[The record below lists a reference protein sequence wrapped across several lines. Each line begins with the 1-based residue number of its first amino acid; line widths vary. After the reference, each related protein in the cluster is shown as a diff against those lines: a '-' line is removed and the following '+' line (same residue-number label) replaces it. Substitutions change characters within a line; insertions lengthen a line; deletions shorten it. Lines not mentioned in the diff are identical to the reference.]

1 MTDRLVAHLAANYR
15 YVVLWAS
22 MLALL
27 IGSGSIFVLVVVL
40 KTVASDFDWPRE
52 TPSLA
57 YSLQFFCAGVG
68 AIVMGWWFDRSG
80 IGPLILLGAV
90 MMGIASFIVAGMS
103 SKWEFYL
110 AYGFLFGFLGQATL
124 FSPLMA
130 NIVNLF
136 ERNRGFAAGVVASG
150 QAFAGTIWPPVVRYF
165 NDVVGWRE
173 TYFYFGVLTVCT
185 MVPLSAVF
193 LYQKRFIP
201 FQRTV
206 PEPTPLLINADA
218 SKYGNSMR
226 TGGVPSIF
234 WMITLSIGIVGCCI
248 AMALPLAHIVS
259 HMTDIGHPAIRA
271 AEVLAIA
278 LLVAG
283 VTRITIMGYI
293 SDRIGSLPTLMLFS
307 VVQTATVGMFVL
319 VDHLVGLYLVGIVF
333 GIGYGGILPLYP
345 VVLRDHLSSRGIG
358 WRTAV
363 VIFFG
368 GIGMA
373 VGGWLGGFLFDQS
386 GDYFIGFMTGVAAN
400 TVNLLIIGILLLRL
414 RGVRAAF
421 M

>member
-1 MTDRLVAHLAANYR
+1 MTGWLARLLAANYR
-15 YVVLWAS
+15 NIVLWAS

-27 IGSGSIFVLVVVL
+27 IGSGSIFTLVVVL
-40 KTVASDFDWPRE
+40 KPIAADLGWPRE
-52 TPSLA
+52 VPSLA
-57 YSLQFFCAGVG
+57 YSLQFLCAGIG

-80 IGPLILLGAV
+80 VGPLILLGAIMISV
-90 MMGIASFIVAGMS
+90 ASFLVAGMS
-103 SKWEFYL
+103 TKWEFYA
-110 AYGFLFGFLGQATL
+110 AYGLLFGFLGQATL

-150 QAFAGTIWPPVVRYF
+150 QAFAGTVWPPVIRYL
-165 NDVVGWRE
+165 NEVIGWRE
-173 TYFYFGVLTVCT
+173 TYFYFGVFTLCT
-185 MVPLSAVF
+185 MVPLSFVF
-193 LYQKRFIP
+193 LFQDRFIY
-201 FQRTV
+201 RATV
-206 PEPTPLLINADA
+206 SVTRPVTTDGGDGAA
-218 SKYGNSMR
+218 SDPMR
-226 TGGVPSIF
+226 TGGVPPIY
-234 WMITLSIGIVGCCI
+234 WMITLSIGIVGCCM

-259 HMTDIGHPAIRA
+259 HITDIGHPAARA

-293 SDRIGSLPTLMLFS
+293 SDRLGSLPTLLLFS
-307 VVQTATVGMFVL
+307 VIQTATVAVFVL
-319 VDHLVGLYLVGIVF
+319 VDNLIGLYLIGIIF

-358 WRTAV
+358 QRTAV

-373 VGGWLGGFLFDQS
+373 VGGWLGGFLFDYS
-386 GDYFIGFMTGVAAN
+386 GGYLLAFMAGVAAN
-400 TVNLLIIGILLLRL
+400 AVNLAIIGILLLRL
-414 RGVRAAF
+414 RSVRRALV
-421 M
+421 

>member
-1 MTDRLVAHLAANYR
+1 MTDWLARLLVANYR
-15 YVVLWAS
+15 NIVLWAS

-40 KTVASDFDWPRE
+40 KPIAADFGWPRE
-52 TPSLA
+52 VPSLA
-57 YSLQFFCAGVG
+57 YSLQFLCAGIG

-90 MMGIASFIVAGMS
+90 MMGVASFLVAGMS
-103 SKWEFYL
+103 TKWEFYVAHGL
-110 AYGFLFGFLGQATL
+110 LFGFLGQATL

-150 QAFAGTIWPPVVRYF
+150 QAFAGTVWPPVIRYF
-165 NDVVGWRE
+165 NEAIGWRE
-173 TYFYFGVLTVCT
+173 TYFYFWVFTLCT
-185 MVPLSAVF
+185 MVPLSLVYLF
-193 LYQKRFIP
+193 QDRFNH
-201 FQRTV
+201 RTNV
-206 PEPTPLLINADA
+206 LVTRPVRTDGGGDKA
-218 SKYGNSMR
+218 SVQMR
-226 TGGVPSIF
+226 TGGVPPIY
-234 WMITLSIGIVGCCI
+234 WMITLSIGIVGCCM
-248 AMALPLAHIVS
+248 AMAMPLAHIVS
-259 HMTDIGHPAIRA
+259 HITDIGHPAARA

-278 LLVAG
+278 LFVAG

-293 SDRIGSLPTLMLFS
+293 SDRLGSLPTLLLFS
-307 VVQTATVGMFVL
+307 AIQTATVGVFVL
-319 VDHLVGLYLVGIVF
+319 VDNLIGLYLIGIIF

-373 VGGWLGGFLFDQS
+373 VGGWLGGFLFDYS
-386 GDYFIGFMTGVAAN
+386 GGYLLAFMAGVAAN
-400 TVNLLIIGILLLRL
+400 AVNLAIIGILLMRL
-414 RGVRAAF
+414 RSVRRALI
-421 M
+421 

>member
-1 MTDRLVAHLAANYR
+1 MADGLARRLAANYR
-15 YVVLWAS
+15 YIVLWAS

-40 KTVASDFDWPRE
+40 KPIAADFGWPRE
-52 TPSLA
+52 IPSLA
-57 YSLQFFCAGVG
+57 YSLQFLCAGVG

-80 IGPLILLGAV
+80 IGPLILLGAI
-90 MMGIASFIVAGMS
+90 MMGIASFMVAGMS
-103 SKWEFYL
+103 TKWEFYV
-110 AYGFLFGFLGQATL
+110 AYGLLFGFLGQATL

-150 QAFAGTIWPPVVRYF
+150 QAFAGTVWPPVIRYF
-165 NDVVGWRE
+165 NDAIGWRE
-173 TYFYFGVLTVCT
+173 TYFYFGIFTLCT
-185 MVPLSAVF
+185 MVPLSLVYLF
-193 LYQKRFIP
+193 QDRFIVRRSVSQDSP
-201 FQRTV
+201 VSIGQ
-206 PEPTPLLINADA
+206 PESDP
-218 SKYGNSMR
+218 MR
-226 TGGVPSIF
+226 TGGVPPVF
-234 WMITLSIGIVGCCI
+234 WMITLSIGIVGCCV

-259 HMTDIGHPAIRA
+259 HITDIGHPAARA
-271 AEVLAIA
+271 AEVLALA

-293 SDRIGSLPTLMLFS
+293 SDRLGSLPTLLLFS
-307 VVQTATVGMFVL
+307 VIQTATVGIFVL
-319 VDHLVGLYLVGIVF
+319 VDDLIGLYLIGIVF

-373 VGGWLGGFLFDQS
+373 VGGWIGEFLFDYS
-386 GDYFIGFMTGVAAN
+386 GGYMLAFMAGVAAN
-400 TVNLLIIGILLLRL
+400 TVNLAIIGVLLLRL
-414 RGVRAAF
+414 RSARRALI
-421 M
+421 